1 MRNKIKWFGLIF
13 LAACVLAGA
22 NILASAQ
29 GRGHGQGGSSAGGPP
44 AGTGV
49 GRGIDTSSDRSNGRS
64 ETGRSMSSDRSN
76 GRSDAGLDRA
86 AMQRENSAAAVKELN
101 DHPEMAARLHTNA
114 NDLRKGY
121 QSALLTN
128 PNLRF
133 GQFVAATRVAANLH
147 GRHPNVTTA
156 AILAGLANGKSIG
169 QTLHNLGV
177 GKDEG
182 KEAEKTAE
190 REIKDAR
197 KR

>member
-1 MRNKIKWFGLIF
+1 MHHKFQWLGFIV
-13 LAACVLAGA
+13 LASCLFAGA

-29 GRGHGQGGSSAGGPP
+29 GRGHGQGGGPP
-44 AGTGV
+44 AGAGV

-64 ETGRSMSSDRSN
+64 DTGRSMASDRSN
-76 GRSDAGLDRA
+76 GRSDAGSDRA

-101 DHPEMAARLHTNA
+101 DHPEMAARLHTTA
-114 NDLRKGY
+114 NDLRRSY
-121 QSALLTN
+121 QAALLTN
-128 PNLRF
+128 PNLKF

-147 GRHPNVTTA
+147 SRHPNVTTA

-177 GKDEG
+177 GKDEA
-182 KEAEKTAE
+182 KEAEKTAD

-197 KR
+197 GR